1 MNLAG
6 NVLTAKEIYE
16 SLQEGRTDLYEKRFS
31 FGREQDFNEFTIS
44 LEDRGMLPIIP
55 YKLGLED
62 LYKLSKDNEDVIQNI
77 KNSRAQ
83 DKKIDPR
90 FIEQP
95 SDEDPGILKGELL
108 LSYTY
113 SIDDQTKFDSRTN
126 LDIIDILTAQDLFK
140 DQKWTFLSKF
150 NDSRYILL
158 NKTTLLDNAFVSN
171 RNLSKLNRTRRLGEL
186 LNLIMS
192 DTLSKLRKEQR
203 PQLYY
208 TSDGVRPDNT
218 QYHKWN
224 GLQVFDLDLKYAKCF
239 ADIKVNEVKQQLYS
253 SLCHYP
259 WLVGVGVSSS
269 GKGIHIYTKVARPHH
284 YWIDE
289 AQNEMYERYWYRMS
303 FVQKYA
309 AIRWVMEHI
318 CHIDNGEDP
327 KHPVIDFAV
336 CKISQGIRVAYD
348 PNFLVNPTFEDIQ
361 PCVGYHIPP
370 SDGLEITDWLMTNE
384 IMNSRIFQ
392 SWMSQNK
399 EAEEILSG
407 VHVEKTDASYEDTE
421 VSVPENG
428 KITPYQGDVFYQ
440 LRYNVCNTLAAFF
453 GEEGRKYAHTVLKS
467 EACRNVNEVN
477 GIYNCSLS
485 TKKKP
490 TKYGLQILK
499 SCGFVVKIGAES
511 QDLLVADTKKELMT
525 LLKRASEAITT
536 DDVTLKLGP
545 DEYLGHYTDFLLEN
559 FDAGKANLLVSPPGT
574 GKTELVKS
582 LSNEKRVLLVLPY
595 ISVIDAKVVKDN
607 DLGENFDAYFGT
619 AKVSDIKKGKS
630 AVMTL
635 DKFGRIDIDK
645 IAYMYDYIMIDES
658 HLIFTSSF
666 RLEAMANSL
675 KNIKQLIQMSKLD
688 EYSARVV
695 LMTGT
700 PTGEVPYFGFYQNLN
715 RIKVRKDEKRYK
727 TAEFVIC
734 SDVRDMQAK
743 ISIQIAECLRN
754 KKKVLYPTNAGDV
767 QAAKLVGMVEHQL
780 GRTVRWSYYKKAN
793 CNSEMATS
801 INENATI
808 GDYELV
814 LASNYLSVGIDIKD
828 IQDFECIYDA
838 SFAGY
843 EIEQFNCR
851 LRNVDIHSKIYIPLY
866 DGEGNIMPNLLNYSD
881 FSIKMSREDR
891 DLLRDYVDISK
902 KKLELSVSYDPITNR
917 IFTPGFRI
925 ENGQIV
931 FKLEEHELTMFE
943 ERFLDTMRS
952 PYFIAFQLAE
962 YGYNIQITDSDTIDK
977 KLTNE
982 LIKVGLEN
990 AKIES
995 QIKNEIAI
1003 NTFEWLMDND
1013 SYQNSFGM
1021 EYPNLVNRI
1030 WKESIEIDEDPNL
1043 DKIQVTETMIGE
1055 VEKLTVPDRR
1065 IFDEQLSI
1073 ALRFLSLY
1081 SVETAKYI
1089 YQQCIRSSGKINKAE
1104 ISRYMRLM
1112 QLVKME
1118 ERAALGKEIYSLI
1131 QYMYSYMDCF
1141 TADPNYYVPVDEH
1154 ELRVDYCTQLYLSEL
1169 GLGLRSQKMLKRY
1182 RDEVGELINVLCTKT
1197 RSELGIRL
1205 DFRLLPTPDNA
1216 TRRKLKQYDS
1226 ILKKMFEISD
1236 DKLPQNLQDNIRLR
1250 HLPQEDLKAIDSI
1263 KKVRSGNMSILD
1275 GVQPW

>member
-6 NVLTAKEIYE
+6 LITAREIYE
-16 SLQEGRTDLYEKRFS
+16 SLESGKTDLYDSRFS
-31 FGREQDFNEFTIS
+31 FGREQDYNEFSIS
-44 LEDRGMLPIIP
+44 LEDRGLLPINP
-55 YKLGLED
+55 YKNGLKE
-62 LYKLSKDNEDVIQNI
+62 LFQLSLDNNDVLENI
-77 KNSRAQ
+77 EKSRDA
-83 DKKIDPR
+83 DKKEDSR
-90 FIEQP
+90 FIEEP
-95 SDEDPGILKGELL
+95 TNEDETDLKSELI
-108 LSYTY
+108 LSYNY
-113 SIDDQTKFDSRTN
+113 SIDDQSKFESRTN
-126 LDIIDILTAQDLFK
+126 LDIIDILTSKELYDK
-140 DQKWTFLSKF
+140 KEWTLKTKF
-150 NDSRYILL
+150 NDSKYILL
-158 NKTTLLDNAFVSN
+158 NKTTLLDNAFISN
-171 RNLSKLNRTRRLGEL
+171 RNLNKLNRTRRIGEL
-186 LNLIMS
+186 LKLILS
-192 DTLSKLRKEQR
+192 DKLRDLRKDQR

-239 ADIKVNEVKQQLYS
+239 NNINVSDAKKQIFDTLK
-253 SLCHYP
+253 HYH

-284 YWIDE
+284 YYIDE
-289 AQNEMYERYWYRMS
+289 SKNEMYERYWYRMS

-309 AIRWVMEHI
+309 AIRWVMENV

-348 PNFLVNPTFEDIQ
+348 PDFLINSNFEDIQ

-370 SDGLEITDWLMTNE
+370 KEGLEISDWLTTSE
-384 IMNSRIFQ
+384 ICDSKIFQ
-392 SWMSQNK
+392 MWLEQNK
-399 EAEEILSG
+399 EVEDILNGSY
-407 VHVEKTDASYEDTE
+407 VEKTDVTYEDTE
-421 VSVPENG
+421 VSIPESG

-453 GEEGRKYAHTVLKS
+453 GEAGRAYAHIVLKS
-467 EACRNVNEVN
+467 EQCKNVNEIN
-477 GIYNCSLS
+477 GIYTCSLT

-499 SCGFVVKIGAES
+499 SCGFNVKIGAET
-511 QDLLVADTKKELMT
+511 QELLVTDTKKELMT
-525 LLKRASEAITT
+525 LLKRASESVIN
-536 DDVTLKLGP
+536 DNISLTLKSN
-545 DEYLGHYTDFLLEN
+545 EYLGHYSDFLLEH
-559 FDAGKANLLVSPPGT
+559 FKAGKANLLVSPPGT

-595 ISVIDAKVVKDN
+595 ISVIDAKVIRDN
-607 DLGENFDAYFGT
+607 DLGDNFDAYFGN
-619 AKVSDIKKGKS
+619 AKVTDIKRGKS

-645 IAYMYDYIMIDES
+645 VAYMYDYIMIDES

-675 KNIKQLIQMSKLD
+675 KNIKTLIHMSELD
-688 EYSARVV
+688 EYSARIV

-700 PTGEVPYFGFYQNLN
+700 PTGEIPYFGFYQNLN
-715 RIKVRKDEKRYK
+715 NIQVKKEEKRTK

-734 SDVRDMQAK
+734 SDIRDMQAK
-743 ISIQIAECLRN
+743 ISMQISECLS
-754 KKKVLYPTNAGDV
+754 KGKKVLYPTNAGDV
-767 QAAKLVGMVEHQL
+767 QAAKLIGMVEHQL
-780 GRTVRWSYYKKAN
+780 GRTVKWSYYKKAN
-793 CNSEMATS
+793 SNSEMATS

-851 LRNVDIHSKIYIPLY
+851 LRNIDIHSKVYIPIY
-866 DGEGNIMPNLLNYSD
+866 DGEGNILPNLLNYSD

-952 PYFIAFQLAE
+952 PYFIAYQLAE
-962 YGYNIQITDSDTIDK
+962 YGYDIIITDSDVIDK

-1003 NTFEWLMDND
+1003 STFEWLMDND
-1013 SYQNSFGM
+1013 NYQNSFGM

-1030 WKESIEIDEDPNL
+1030 WKESIEIDEDPNI
-1043 DKIQVTETMIGE
+1043 KHIEVKETIIGE

-1081 SVETAKYI
+1081 SVDTAKYI
-1089 YQQCIRSSGKINKAE
+1089 YQQCIKSSGKINKAE

-1118 ERAALGKEIYSLI
+1118 ERASLGKEIYALI
-1131 QYMYSYMDCF
+1131 QYMYSYMDIF
-1141 TADPNYYVPVDEH
+1141 TKDPNHYTSIDEH
-1154 ELRVDYCTQLYLSEL
+1154 ELRVDYCTQLYLNEL

-1182 RDEVGELINVLCTKT
+1182 RDEVAELINVLCTKT
-1197 RSELGIRL
+1197 RSENGIRL

-1216 TRRKLKQYDS
+1216 TRQKLKQYDS
-1226 ILKKMFEISD
+1226 ILKQMFEISD
-1236 DKLPQNLQDNIRLR
+1236 DKLPQNLQENIRIR
-1250 HLPQEDLKAIDSI
+1250 HLPQEDLNAINSI
-1263 KKVRSGNMSILD
+1263 KKVRNGNLSILED
-1275 GVQPW
+1275 VNPW